1 MTNIIVA
8 IDNGGAIGRGGDLL
22 YHIREDLRHFK
33 ALTVGNTVV
42 MGRKTFE
49 SLPKG
54 ALPDRRN
61 IVVTRNPDFNAPGAE
76 RASSLDEALAM
87 AADGPGETF
96 IIGGGEIY
104 AQSLPKASKLYL
116 TMVNAPSPA
125 DANVFF
131 PRIDPDDWQI
141 AETSDT
147 ATDPTSGLTYT
158 FTTLERKL

>member
-131 PRIDPDDWQI
+131 PRIDPDEWQI
-141 AETSDT
+141 AETSDP
-147 ATDPTSGLTYT
+147 ATDPASGLTYT